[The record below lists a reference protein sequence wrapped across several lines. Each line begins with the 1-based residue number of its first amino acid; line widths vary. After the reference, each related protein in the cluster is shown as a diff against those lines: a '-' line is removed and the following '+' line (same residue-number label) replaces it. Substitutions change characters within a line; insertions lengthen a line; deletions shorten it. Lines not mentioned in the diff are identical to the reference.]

1 MSKYPRSTAILAI
14 LCSSDVLEDAVDG
27 LPDEGG
33 VAVVPLCL
41 RLGNRLSPFRA
52 KILYGISI

>member
-1 MSKYPRSTAILAI
+1 MSKYPRSTVIFAI

-33 VAVVPLCL
+33 VAVVPL
-41 RLGNRLSPFRA
+41 GF
-52 KILYGISI
+52 